1 MTGEDDYLDDDFYD
15 GDDEPRFSRKK
26 WIGGILAVLI
36 VGGFGVG
43 IWYAYD
49 QGVKKGVQLAPP
61 IISAD
66 TSPVKVKPDD
76 PGGMDIPNQDK
87 EVFSVLQSGDAPEKV
102 EKLMPP
108 PEDAIK
114 DDVAEQAADAA
125 VSTAEKAADDSKLE
139 TLIEKATKDAP
150 SAAEAASKAAN
161 TSGASESA
169 TVAVKKPEVV
179 VEKVAPEVEEKKV
192 EVVAAPV
199 PKKVEEP
206 KASGP
211 RYRVQVGSFRSAD
224 AAEKQWSM
232 LSSKHKSLLSGLS
245 YRVQDVDVKD
255 KGTYYRLQL
264 GAYGS
269 RDSANKLCNDLK
281 AQKQDCLVVSG

>member
-1 MTGEDDYLDDDFYD
+1 VTGEDDYLDDDFYE

-26 WIGGILAVLI
+26 WIGGVLALLI

-66 TSPVKVKPDD
+66 ASPVKVSPED

-87 EVFSVLQSGDAPEKV
+87 QVFNVLQSGEAPEKV

-114 DDVAEQAADAA
+114 DEPTEPTETAE
-125 VSTAEKAADDSKLE
+125 VSDAEKAKDESKLD

-150 SAAEAASKAAN
+150 TAEAAEPKVAEKAEE
-161 TSGASESA
+161 SETA
-169 TVAVKKPEVV
+169 PEPVKTPEVV
-179 VEKVAPEVEEKKV
+179 VEKAAPKVEEKKI
-192 EVVAAPV
+192 EVAAAPT
-199 PKKVEEP
+199 PKTVEEP
-206 KASGP
+206 KTNGP
-211 RYRVQVGSFRSAD
+211 LYRVQVGSFRSPD
-224 AAEKQWSM
+224 AAKKQWTS
-232 LSSKHKSLLSGLS
+232 LSGKYKSLLSGLS

-269 RDSANKLCNDLK
+269 RDSANKLCSDLK

>member
-1 MTGEDDYLDDDFYD
+1 VTGEDDYLDDDFYD

-26 WIGGILAVLI
+26 WIGGILALLI
-36 VGGFGVG
+36 IGGFGIG

-66 TSPVKVKPDD
+66 TSPVKIKPDD

-87 EVFSVLQSGDAPEKV
+87 QVFNVLQSGDAPEKV

-108 PEDAIK
+108 PEDSIK
-114 DDVAEQAADAA
+114 DEAAEQAQDSAMT
-125 VSTAEKAADDSKLE
+125 TAEKAADESKLE

-150 SAAEAASKAAN
+150 AADAAASQAADKAA
-161 TSGASESA
+161 GGESA
-169 TVAVKKPEVV
+169 SNAIKLPEVV
-179 VEKVAPEVEEKKV
+179 VQKVEAKPVEEKT
-192 EVVAAPV
+192 EVAAAPA
-199 PKKVEEP
+199 PAKVEEP
-206 KASGP
+206 KTGGP
-211 RYRVQVGSFRSAD
+211 FYRVQVGSFRSPD
-224 AAEKQWSM
+224 AAEKQWST
-232 LSSKHKSLLSGLS
+232 LSSKYKSLLSGLT
-245 YRVQDVDVKD
+245 YRVQDVAVKD

-264 GAYGS
+264 GAYDS
-269 RDSANKLCNDLK
+269 RDGANKLCSDLK